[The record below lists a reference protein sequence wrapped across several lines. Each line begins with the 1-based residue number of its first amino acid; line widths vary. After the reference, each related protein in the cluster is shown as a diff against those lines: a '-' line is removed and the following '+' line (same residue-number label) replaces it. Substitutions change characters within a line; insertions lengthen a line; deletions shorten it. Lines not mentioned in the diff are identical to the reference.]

1 MDSITQ
7 KNKAMTIEDKM
18 RNIKKLQLEINK
30 IFIFWQENLL

>member
-1 MDSITQ
+1 
-7 KNKAMTIEDKM
+7 MTIEDKM